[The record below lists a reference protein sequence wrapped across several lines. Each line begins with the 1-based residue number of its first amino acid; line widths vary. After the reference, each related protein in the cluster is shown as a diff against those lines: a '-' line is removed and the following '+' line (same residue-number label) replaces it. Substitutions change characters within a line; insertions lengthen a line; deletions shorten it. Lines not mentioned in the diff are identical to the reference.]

1 MNEFSSRQQHFFIPF
16 DLNKE
21 ERSLFDRYFR
31 FLDDSGVAAV
41 IKKHEKNHSSKGGRP
56 NVNFFNLFA
65 AILFGFSSGCT
76 TLRELEDAC
85 SHDIRYIDM
94 MEQIRPSYVTISN
107 FINNVIAPNEDI
119 IFSLINKQIVKD
131 LSVDLDDAFID
142 GTKWE
147 ANANKYKFVWKPV
160 KYHENISVSFFR
172 ILKENNLCADFREER
187 MVRSS
192 TITKAIDAFENEK
205 SRFQEKQYNA
215 VAKSLSAILVKVLEY
230 EEKERICGENRKSYF
245 KTDHDATAMSLKAD
259 YYSGLG
265 SNMHAAY
272 NVQSLVINGIVL
284 SYYVSQSRTDI
295 ADFIPVLEHFHKL
308 YSVYPKNIC
317 ADSGY
322 GSLENYTFLKDHGIG
337 NYVKP
342 QSWEG
347 NVTGSY
353 PESYRLQNDGTIVC
367 LNQHIGTRV
376 EIPWRH
382 PKKAGGVFFKI
393 DGCTDCPYKKYCMR
407 WMKDID
413 DQTEKI
419 FEVNVKLAEL
429 KQEAEKNLL
438 SLKGIEIRVNR
449 SIQVEGVFGIE
460 KQDYRYTR
468 TRRRG
473 LEKVSTEMMLM
484 FLGLNIKR
492 LLKYYQTGKK
502 LSFWKAPSDL
512 EPESFKNPSAKRL
525 SRKGEKLHDNLYK

>member
-1 MNEFSSRQQHFFIPF
+1 MNEFSSRQQRFFISF

-21 ERSLFDRYFR
+21 ERSLFDRFFR
-31 FLDDSGVAAV
+31 FLDDSGVADI

-65 AILFGFSSGCT
+65 AILYGFSSGCT

-94 MEQIRPSYVTISN
+94 MEQVRPSYVTISN
-107 FINNVIAPNEDI
+107 FINNVIAPNEGV
-119 IFSLINKQIVKD
+119 IFSLINKQIIRE
-131 LSVDLDDAFID
+131 LSFELDDAFVD

-147 ANANKYKFVWKPV
+147 ANANKYKFVWKPI
-160 KYHENISVSFFR
+160 KYHENISVSFFK
-172 ILKENNLCADFREER
+172 ILKDNNLCTDFHEEQ

-192 TITKAIDAFENEK
+192 TITKAIDVFEKEK
-205 SRFQEKQYNA
+205 NQFQENQYNA
-215 VAKSLSAILVKVLEY
+215 IAKSLSAILVKVLEY
-230 EEKERICGENRKSYF
+230 EEKERICGANRNSYY
-245 KTDHDATAMSLKAD
+245 KTDHGATAMSLKAD

-265 SNMHAAY
+265 TNMHAAY
-272 NVQSLVINGIVL
+272 NVQSLVINGFVL
-284 SYYVSQSRTDI
+284 SYYVSQSRNDI
-295 ADFIPVLEHFHKL
+295 ADLIPVLEFFNEL
-308 YSVYPKNIC
+308 YGAYPKNVC

-322 GSLENYTFLKDHGIG
+322 GSLENYSFLHSHGIG
-337 NYVKP
+337 NYVKH

-347 NVTGSY
+347 NVTGTN
-353 PESYRLQNDGTIVC
+353 PETYRLLDDDTIIC
-367 LNQHIGTRV
+367 LNHQTGKRV
-376 EIPWRH
+376 EIPYRH
-382 PKKAGGVFFKI
+382 PKRAGGVFFKI
-393 DGCTDCPYKKYCMR
+393 DGCTDCPFKKYCMR

-413 DQTEKI
+413 DQTSKI

-429 KQEAEKNLL
+429 KQEAEQNLL

-473 LEKVSTEMMLM
+473 LEKVSTEIMLM

-492 LLKYYQTGKK
+492 LLKYYQTGKR
-502 LSFWKAPSDL
+502 LSFWTAPPDL
-512 EPESFKNPSAKRL
+512 QPETFKKPSAKKL
-525 SRKGEKLHDNLYK
+525 SKKGEKLRNNIYK